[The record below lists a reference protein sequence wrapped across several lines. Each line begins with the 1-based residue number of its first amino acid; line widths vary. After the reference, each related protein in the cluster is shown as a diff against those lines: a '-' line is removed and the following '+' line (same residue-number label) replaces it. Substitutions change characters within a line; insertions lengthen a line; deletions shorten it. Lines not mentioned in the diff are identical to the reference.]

1 MTVFDAAHKSVWKNS
16 SPRISSRWKI
26 VNFCRSNSAWAVG
39 APIPARLEISRI
51 ISARVLSSQLHGV
64 FCQRLTLVT
73 AVPWVVSIFQLLI
86 YFEGKVMM
94 RRSAVRHVKWHP
106 VASKWQTCPNFQLGI
121 KWFQCWSH
129 QQSRVKTCLCSVSV
143 IPSSPS
149 HSSARNKYSAFLAQ
163 MIVVSGM
170 PFALG
175 SDSWRGPD
183 YKLGKAWLFHL
194 KPVVSFVSPCWFISI
209 KWLQ

>member
-1 MTVFDAAHKSVWKNS
+1 MGRFSRLSGPPTPVSLPCVFYHSSCTASFARGWRLQLYRETNTIINLLFEKSWMS
-16 SPRISSRWKI
+16 CS
-26 VNFCRSNSAWAVG
+26 
-39 APIPARLEISRI
+39 
-51 ISARVLSSQLHGV
+51 
-64 FCQRLTLVT
+64 T
-73 AVPWVVSIFQLLI
+73 
-86 YFEGKVMM
+86 
-94 RRSAVRHVKWHP
+94 VRHVKWHP